1 MSSTGGPT
9 QGLTATST
17 GGPAPAQ
24 APAQG
29 SEAMKGLNIMDSTII
44 PEDMRNNL
52 VSIAAQQ
59 VAGSGDN
66 SAINNFNMPIKE
78 FYAVRVENLDDTDRT
93 SLNKNNVQ
101 NEPGIES
108 KSNVT
113 VLTSVTGN
121 VQSGV
126 VGNDKKQALKVLQLT
141 REAIAAEV
149 ETDNAATNLRK
160 GQIRVRLVGPGGIEG
175 LTKRQGLNK
184 LLDDATKGKPD
195 LKFGA
200 NENSCTQVF
209 FGYTKDADGK
219 ISAQGRVQA
228 VGSNRKGGKIFTE
241 TFNLDTEDGEKY
253 TIKVASGS
261 GIMLKKVLE
270 KLLEIK
276 NVEVESPTVPSVVP
290 DASSDNTQNVSGN
303 AGDAAGQETGLDAS
317 GNAGDAAGQETGLDA
332 SGNPVVDEIPGPA
345 DTTTGTAGGKKNK
358 SKRRKHLKKRM
369 TKKKHRKSSR
379 KNTKGKRKSKKA

>member
-1 MSSTGGPT
+1 MEGQAPT
-9 QGLTATST
+9 EEQTATPT

-24 APAQG
+24 APAQE
-29 SEAMKGLNIMDSTII
+29 SQAMKGLNIMDSTII
-44 PEDMRNNL
+44 PEDMRQNL

-59 VAGSGDN
+59 LAGSGDN
-66 SAINNFNMPIKE
+66 SAVNNFNMPIKE

-101 NEPGIES
+101 GEPGIDS

-121 VQSGV
+121 VQAGV
-126 VGNDKKQALKVLQLT
+126 DGDDKKQALKVLQLT
-141 REAIAAEV
+141 REAIAGEV
-149 ETDNAATNLRK
+149 ETDNAATGLGK
-160 GQIRVRLVGPGGIEG
+160 GSIRVRLVGAGGTEG
-175 LTKRQGLNK
+175 LTQRQGLNK
-184 LLDDATKGKPD
+184 LLQDTTKGKPD

-200 NENSCTQVF
+200 QNNSCTQVF

-228 VGSNRKGGKIFTE
+228 VGSNMKGGKIFTE
-241 TFNLDTEDGEKY
+241 TFNLGTEDGEKY

-261 GIMLKKVLE
+261 GIMLKKIVE
-270 KLLEIK
+270 KLLDIK
-276 NVEVESPTVPSVVP
+276 NVEVDLPTVPTVVS

-303 AGDAAGQETGLDAS
+303 AG
-317 GNAGDAAGQETGLDA
+317 NDAAGQETGLDA
-332 SGNPVVDEIPGPA
+332 SGNPVIDEIPGPTDA
-345 DTTTGTAGGKKNK
+345 TTAGGKKNK

-369 TKKKHRKSSR
+369 TKKKHRKSS
-379 KNTKGKRKSKKA
+379 KKGKKRKSKSKKA

>member
-1 MSSTGGPT
+1 MQR
-9 QGLTATST
+9 QGQGQ
-17 GGPAPAQ
+17 GGPAQAQ
-24 APAQG
+24 APAQE

-101 NEPGIES
+101 NEPGIDS
-108 KSNVT
+108 ARSNVT

-126 VGNDKKQALKVLQLT
+126 DGNDKKQALKVLQLT

-175 LTKRQGLNK
+175 LTQRQGLNK

-276 NVEVESPTVPSVVP
+276 NVEVESPTVPTVVP

-317 GNAGDAAGQETGLDA
+317 GNQNQVGDA
-332 SGNPVVDEIPGPA
+332 IPDPA

-369 TKKKHRKSSR
+369 TKKKHRKSS
-379 KNTKGKRKSKKA
+379 KKGKKRKSKSKKA